1 MPTLAAPV
9 PQPRGSAPRKRWT
22 LDEFHLLCGLPKFEN
37 RRMILVEGE
46 ILDMP
51 NPNPPHDVGVGQT
64 EEALREAFGKE
75 FWIRVQ
81 MALVLG
87 QATDPMPDL
96 TVVPGPRS
104 RYALVHPTT
113 AHLVVEVSESSLT
126 YDKGEESNLYAAGGI
141 ADYWVLDLNNRCLHV
156 FRDPVADPDEPFGF
170 RYRTYTTLASTD
182 TVSPLAAPHTKI
194 AVAGLLP

>member
-1 MPTLAAPV
+1 MPILTAPV
-9 PQPRGSAPRKRWT
+9 PQPKGSAPRKRWT

-51 NPNPPHDVGVGQT
+51 NPNPPHEVGVGET
-64 EEALREAFGKE
+64 EEALRNAFGSE
-75 FWIRVQ
+75 FWVRVQ

-96 TVVPGPRS
+96 AVVPGPR
-104 RYALVHPTT
+104 RKHTVHPTS
-113 AHLVVEVSESSLT
+113 ALLVVEVSESSLY
-126 YDKGEESNLYAAGGI
+126 YDKGEKANLYAAGGI
-141 ADYWVLDLNNRCLHV
+141 ADYWVLDLNNRCVHV

-170 RYRTYTTLASTD
+170 RYQTQMILATTDSI
-182 TVSPLAAPHTKI
+182 SRLAAPNATI
-194 AVAGLLP
+194 AVANLLP